1 MRQLYTLHGIFA
13 RFIVVF
19 EGAQLRALLK
29 KAEYAAHVTSS
40 PRPPPPPSA
49 AASASATLSSAS
61 VVGQGLPIWGNQN
74 HRSRSTRP
82 NRPQRG
88 GPTGFLF
95 PRPLVTG
102 PGSAR
107 LPLSSGTFIPTVGFG
122 DSYRHGADYDA
133 FVLQNG
139 FDLMDTAQLYGT
151 EQQLGKAIA
160 ASGRK
165 RGEIFIS
172 DKIYQKKSMGANT
185 DRQVQAALRKLGTG
199 YIDTYMVHHSERFID
214 SGETA
219 LLDQTW

>member
-1 MRQLYTLHGIFA
+1 MEEEDGAAGPPRENLDLHQLSQINGVFSAFLSLFHGAKF
-13 RFIVVF
+13 R
-19 EGAQLRALLK
+19 RLLK
-29 KAEYAAHVTSS
+29 RAERAANVVPSGSPKADHVTS
-40 PRPPPPPSA
+40 
-49 AASASATLSSAS
+49 
-61 VVGQGLPIWGNQN
+61 GGLPMGTGA
-74 HRSRSTRP
+74 SSKA
-82 NRPQRG
+82 G
-88 GPTGFLF
+88 SGSAGFLF
-95 PRPLVTG
+95 PRQMVKG
-102 PGSAR
+102 AGSGR
-107 LPLSSGTFIPTVGFG
+107 LPLSSGTSIPAVGFG

-139 FDLMDTAQLYGT
+139 FDMMDTAQLYGT

-185 DRQVQAALRKLGTG
+185 DRQVQAALGKLGTG